1 MKIRPPANDSIQRV
15 VELLGDRWTI
25 LVIREAF
32 FGVHRFS
39 EFARNIGITNRNLL
53 TNRLR
58 LLVDAE
64 IFERTDEGGGRI
76 DYRLTA
82 RGRDLYPMMMA
93 MMAWG
98 DRHLADPG
106 GPPLTL
112 EHRSCGHPAAPV
124 LVCEHCHEP
133 IDPRDIDA
141 RPGPGFEPPGESR
154 GTDERAS

>member
-1 MKIRPPANDSIQRV
+1 VSIRPPVNDSVQRV

-25 LVIREAF
+25 LVLREAF

-39 EFARNIGITNRNLL
+39 EFARNVGITNRNLL

-58 LLVDAE
+58 LLVDAG
-64 IFERTDEGGGRI
+64 IFERIDEGGRRI

-82 RGRDLYPMMMA
+82 RGRELYPTIMA

-106 GPPLTL
+106 GPPLIF
-112 EHRSCGHPAAPV
+112 EHRSCGHPTAPI

-133 IDPRDIDA
+133 IDPRDVDP
-141 RPGPGFEPPGESR
+141 RPGPGFEQPGHVR
-154 GTDERAS
+154 DADDQAS